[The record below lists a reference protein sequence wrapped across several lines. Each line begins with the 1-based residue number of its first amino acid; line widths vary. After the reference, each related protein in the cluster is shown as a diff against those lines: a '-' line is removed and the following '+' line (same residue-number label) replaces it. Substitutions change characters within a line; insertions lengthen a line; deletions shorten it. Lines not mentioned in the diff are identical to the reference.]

1 MAKEPS
7 KFSRAAAKAA
17 EKSAEP
23 GRAANPFGDRITAI
37 HDASER
43 VSARLRRVD
52 PGECRMWEHH
62 NRTYELITEDNC
74 RDLIDS
80 IVAQGGQEQPA
91 IVREIKGKAGH
102 RFEVIAGARR
112 HFAISWLRENNY
124 PQFQYYIEIR
134 DLEDEGCFRLADLE
148 NRNRTDISDHERAM
162 DYQGALR
169 RYYPTQLEM
178 AKRLNVAENWLSRYL
193 LLANLP
199 GEIVAAY
206 ADIHDLK
213 LRHARDLSPLLKTVA
228 SRKKIVATAKS
239 LAAQHQADRAAGV
252 APVSGP
258 EVFKALLNAA
268 KPGAPKKGVRG
279 PLAEYPSKAG
289 KPMLAV
295 NASTK
300 NTLTF
305 VIDRRSEADAA
316 EITKAFGKALKEH
329 L

>member
-7 KFSRAAAKAA
+7 KFSQAAAKAL

-52 PGECRMWEHH
+52 PDECRMWQHH
-62 NRTYELITEDNC
+62 NRAYELITEDNC

-91 IVREIKGKAGH
+91 IVREIKGKGSH

-112 HFAISWLRENNY
+112 HFAISWLREHNY

-148 NRNRTDISDHERAM
+148 NRNRKDISDHERAM
-162 DYQGALR
+162 DYHGALQ
-169 RYYPTQLEM
+169 RYYPTQSEM

-199 GEIVAAY
+199 QEIVAAY

-213 LRHARDLSPLLKTVA
+213 LRHARDLSPLLKSTA
-228 SRKKIVATAKS
+228 GRKKIIAKAKS
-239 LAAQHQADRAAGV
+239 LAEQHQADRAAG
-252 APVSGP
+252 ATPISGP
-258 EVFKALLNAA
+258 EVFKSLLKASKSVA
-268 KPGAPKKGVRG
+268 TKKVASG
-279 PLAEYPSKAG
+279 PLVAYQSNAG
-289 KPMLAV
+289 KPMLTL

-305 VIDRRSEADAA
+305 VVDRRSGADAA
-316 EITKAFGKALKEH
+316 EITRAFGGALKEH

>member
-1 MAKEPS
+1 MAKAPS
-7 KFSRAAAKAA
+7 KFSQAAAKAL

-52 PGECRMWEHH
+52 PAECRMWQHH

-80 IVAQGGQEQPA
+80 MVAQGGQEQPA
-91 IVREIKGKAGH
+91 IVREIKGQGAH

-112 HFAISWLRENNY
+112 HFAISWLREHNY

-148 NRNRTDISDHERAM
+148 NRNRKDISDHERAM
-162 DYQGALR
+162 DYQGALQ
-169 RYYPTQLEM
+169 RYYPTQAEM

-199 GEIVAAY
+199 QEIVTAY
-206 ADIHDLK
+206 ADISDLK
-213 LRHARDLSPLLKTVA
+213 LRHARDLSPLLKPVA
-228 SRKKIVATAKS
+228 GRKKIIAKAKS
-239 LAAQHQADRAAGV
+239 LAEQHQADRAAG
-252 APVSGP
+252 ATPIPGP
-258 EVFKALLNAA
+258 EVFKALLKASKSSA
-268 KPGAPKKGVRG
+268 TKKTSSG
-279 PLAEYPSKAG
+279 PLAAYQSSAG
-289 KPMLAV
+289 KSMLTL
-295 NASTK
+295 NTSTK

-305 VIDRRSEADAA
+305 VVDRRSGANAA
-316 EITKAFGKALKEH
+316 EITRAFGGALKEH

>member
-7 KFSRAAAKAA
+7 KFSQAAAKAL

-23 GRAANPFGDRITAI
+23 ARSANPFGDRITAI

-62 NRTYELITEDNC
+62 NRAYELITEDNC

-91 IVREIKGKAGH
+91 IVREIKGQGAH

-112 HFAISWLRENNY
+112 HFAISWLREHNY
-124 PQFQYYIEIR
+124 PEFQYYIEIR

-148 NRNRTDISDHERAM
+148 NRNRIDISDHERAM
-162 DYQGALR
+162 DYQGALQ

-213 LRHARDLSPLLKTVA
+213 LRHARDLSPLLRAATG
-228 SRKKIVATAKS
+228 RKKIIAMAKS
-239 LAAQHQADRAAGV
+239 LAAQHQADRAAGA
-252 APVSGP
+252 APISGP
-258 EVFKALLNAA
+258 EVFKTLLKAA
-268 KPGAPKKGVRG
+268 KSGVPKKVVRG

-289 KPMLAV
+289 KPMLV
-295 NASTK
+295 INASTK
-300 NTLTF
+300 NALTF
-305 VIDRRSEADAA
+305 VINRRSGADVA
-316 EITKAFGKALKEH
+316 EITKAFGEALREY